1 MSSMPSPRASEVWEM
16 MVMPV
21 EAITWKACLRYYSVD
36 VDKIFEAV
44 FVKRSI
50 GNVKYW
56 IANKRL
62 IQKESSPNA
71 AIPR

>member
-21 EAITWKACLRYYSVD
+21 EATAWKACLRYYSVD
-36 VDKIFEAV
+36 VDKIFKAV
-44 FVKRSI
+44 IMKRSI

-56 IANKRL
+56 IAKKRV